1 VNRAS
6 TQSPPEKGGLPIRDK
21 IRIST
26 DNAYSAFGPFS
37 QAIRTDRFV
46 FTSGQLPIDPKT
58 GHLVN
63 GDIRAQTRQVLENI
77 RSILAAAGCSLEDVV
92 KVTIFI
98 TDMGDFEV
106 VNEEYASYF
115 NQGDKPARSTVEVS
129 GLAKGARVEIE
140 AIAVTP

>member
-1 VNRAS
+1 M
-6 TQSPPEKGGLPIRDK
+6 RDK
-21 IRIST
+21 TRIVT

-37 QAIRTDRFV
+37 QAIRTGRFV

-58 GHLVN
+58 GNLVN

-77 RSILAAAGCSLEDVV
+77 RAILAAAGCSLEDVV
-92 KVTIFI
+92 KATIFI
-98 TDMGDFEV
+98 TDMGDFTA

-129 GLAKGARVEIE
+129 GLAKGAKVEIE
-140 AIAVTP
+140 AIAVTPS